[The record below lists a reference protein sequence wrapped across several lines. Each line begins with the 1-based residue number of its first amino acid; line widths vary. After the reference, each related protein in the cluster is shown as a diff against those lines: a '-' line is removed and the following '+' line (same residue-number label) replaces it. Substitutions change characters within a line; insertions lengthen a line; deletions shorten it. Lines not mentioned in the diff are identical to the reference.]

1 MKLLWK
7 VGTHSLHNFDENLHS
22 LAVAEVTPEEAAK
35 RQLRAK
41 MKEEYLAALSHEG
54 ERVNFRSSRISMRFV

>member
-1 MKLLWK
+1 M
-7 VGTHSLHNFDENLHS
+7 TE
-22 LAVAEVTPEEAAK
+22 ATPEELAK

-54 ERVNFRSSRISMRFV
+54 KKLFFFYL

>member
-1 MKLLWK
+1 VESTYYNLSKKLICKFLC
-7 VGTHSLHNFDENLHS
+7 
-22 LAVAEVTPEEAAK
+22 LAVAEATPEELAK

-54 ERVNFRSSRISMRFV
+54 QK